1 MTLQRSM
8 MFGCQ
13 QRNVDQDSQHT
24 AVSCYHTY
32 IVTVNSCQSTCMHA
46 IVQFSSAS
54 AYTNIFVVYDI
65 IRYVGSNNMVFEIFK
80 SVVLLE

>member
-1 MTLQRSM
+1 MSDYIPRIGINFVCNSTVLGIMFVYVTCHMTLQRSM

-32 IVTVNSCQSTCMHA
+32 RYCEFLSINMHTC
-46 IVQFSSAS
+46 
-54 AYTNIFVVYDI
+54 YC
-65 IRYVGSNNMVFEIFK
+65 
-80 SVVLLE
+80 